1 MEEHQNNTDV
11 QNTQAD
17 SGEGTPKVIKAGNE
31 AKAGR
36 RVLRGGTSNGGNAGE
51 GSDHAAEAARNVVRA
66 GQQAV
71 EGVRAA
77 TYAAADAA
85 NPVEASDHAAE
96 AARSG
101 ATEAARSVARA
112 GQQAVEGVRAATY
125 AAVDESTGSGKV
137 LDEWANFFKR
147 AMERN
152 TQALGDLIHCYTL
165 PSLMQW
171 QNHLLNA
178 TITDL
183 WETNSRIL
191 QSVTHKA

>member
-17 SGEGTPKVIKAGNE
+17 PDEGAPKVIKAGNE

-36 RVLRGGTSNGGNAGE
+36 RVLRGGASNGGNAAE
-51 GSDHAAEAARNVVRA
+51 GPDHAAEAARNVVRA

-77 TYAAADAA
+77 TYAAAA
-85 NPVEASDHAAE
+85 NPVEASDHATEEARNGAAE
-96 AARSG
+96 AARN
-101 ATEAARSVARA
+101 VVRA

-125 AAVDESTGSGKV
+125 AAAHESTGGGKV
-137 LDEWANFFKR
+137 LDEWASFLKR

-152 TQALGDLIHCYTL
+152 TQALGDLVHCYTL

-178 TITDL
+178 TITDF
-183 WETNSRIL
+183 WETNSRVL

>member
-1 MEEHQNNTDV
+1 MEEHQNNTMQEHQNNTDV

-17 SGEGTPKVIKAGNE
+17 SDESAPKVIKAGSE

-36 RVLRGGTSNGGNAGE
+36 RVLRGGASNGGE
-51 GSDHAAEAARNVVRA
+51 GSDHAAEAARSVVRAGQQAVEGARAATYAVAANSAEASDHATEATRNVVRA

-71 EGVRAA
+71 EGA
-77 TYAAADAA
+77 
-85 NPVEASDHAAE
+85 
-96 AARSG
+96 
-101 ATEAARSVARA
+101 
-112 GQQAVEGVRAATY
+112 RAATY
-125 AAVDESTGSGKV
+125 AAVDESTGGGKV
-137 LDEWANFFKR
+137 LDEWASFIKR

-152 TQALGDLIHCYTL
+152 TQALGDVMHCYTL
-165 PSLMQW
+165 PSLLQW

>member
-51 GSDHAAEAARNVVRA
+51 GSDHAA
-66 GQQAV
+66 
-71 EGVRAA
+71 
-77 TYAAADAA
+77 
-85 NPVEASDHAAE
+85 
-96 AARSG
+96 
-101 ATEAARSVARA
+101 EAARSVARA